1 MTLNLIG
8 LGMNEN
14 SITVEALKAIKSSK
28 KVYLEKYTVDFPY
41 PIKNLEKS
49 LKKKIILLERER
61 VENESILEEAK
72 KQNISLL
79 VYGDSLSATT
89 HIQLITSCKTKKI
102 KFQIFHNSSILTAV
116 AETGLQLYKFGKT
129 ASLPRWIPDKFE
141 PTSFVEIIKE
151 NQKAKAHTLLL
162 ADIGLEIRDAK
173 SQIKKATMSQNLDL
187 PNKIIVM
194 SSAGTK
200 KQKIF
205 YENLDELPNTINKPY
220 CFIIPSTMHFA
231 EQEAIEAL
239 SQ

>member
-14 SITVEALKAIKSSK
+14 SITLEAIKAIKSSK

-41 PIKNLEKS
+41 PIKNLEKT
-49 LKKKIILLERER
+49 LKKKLIPIEREK

-89 HIQLITSCKTKKI
+89 HIQLITSCKSKKI
-102 KFQIFHNSSILTAV
+102 KFQVFHNSSILTSV

-129 ASLPRWIPDKFE
+129 ASLPKWIPEKFE

-151 NQKAKAHTLLL
+151 NQKINAHTLLL
-162 ADIGLEIRDAK
+162 ADIGLDIKDAK
-173 SQIKKATMSQNLDL
+173 SQIKKATMSQNLEL
-187 PNKIIVM
+187 PKKIIVI

-205 YENLDELPNTINKPY
+205 YENLENLPNTINKPY
-220 CFIIPSTMHFA
+220 CFIVPSTMHFA
-231 EQEAIEAL
+231 EEEAIEAMKE
-239 SQ
+239 